1 MLMTYPAGGRR
12 PDPFRELR
20 RAQNDLGRLF
30 GSLRF
35 MPQAEFP
42 PVNIWAGADGAVL
55 KATIPGVSQDQI
67 DITVHQNTVTLRGR
81 REPEALDGDTVV
93 LRQERAHGPFGRTV
107 VLPFRVDADRAAA
120 RFAHGM
126 LTLELPRPAADQPR
140 RLKVASA

>member
-1 MLMTYPAGGRR
+1 MLRAYPAGGRR
-12 PDPFRELR
+12 TDPFRELR

-42 PVNIWAGADGAVL
+42 PVNIWASADGAVL
-55 KATIPGVSQDQI
+55 KATVPGVSPDQI
-67 DITVHQNTVTLRGR
+67 DITVHQNTVTLRGK
-81 REPEALDGDTVV
+81 REPEALDSDTVV
-93 LRQERAHGPFGRTV
+93 LRQERAHGL

-120 RFAHGM
+120 RFARGM

-140 RLKVASA
+140 RLAVASA

>member
-1 MLMTYPAGGRR
+1 MLRAYSAEGRR
-12 PDPFRELR
+12 PDPFRDLR

-35 MPQAEFP
+35 MPQTEFP

-55 KATIPGVSQDQI
+55 KAAIPGLSQDQI
-67 DITVHQNTVTLRGR
+67 DITVHQNTVTLRGK
-81 REPEALDGDTVV
+81 REPEALDSDTVL
-93 LRQERAHGPFGRTV
+93 LRWERAHGPFGRTV

-120 RFAHGM
+120 RFARGM

-140 RLKVASA
+140 RLKITSA